1 MVPAVLQKK
10 KDKDE
15 DVEISGLT
23 DEAAGSSS
31 DCEGTD

>member
-1 MVPAVLQKK
+1 VLQKT